1 MATPGSVQ
9 GSQGQ
14 LPTIRKVTGWYKATA
29 VLFILLGAFAI
40 VEPVAA
46 TLGITV
52 LVGWL
57 LIFGGVAHLIG
68 ACAGDA
74 AKKIILQLSVGIA
87 YLVAGRYSLTHPH
100 LAIGTLTVLLGAVIL
115 TGGIVEIISYFRFE
129 SQDAS
134 HWMLLNGIINLLLGG
149 MILFHWPSSSGWA
162 IGILV
167 GLTLLMTG
175 MTRLMFALTTRKLR
189 WRRDDVPSSVLKQN
203 T

>member
-9 GSQGQ
+9 GLQDPPSAK
-14 LPTIRKVTGWYKATA
+14 TKITGWYIATV

-46 TLGITV
+46 ALGITV

-57 LIFGGVAHLIG
+57 LIFGGVAHLIE
-68 ACAGDA
+68 ACAGGA
-74 AKKIILQLSVGIA
+74 AKEIIFRIAVGIA

-100 LAIGTLTVLLGAVIL
+100 LAIGTLTLLLGAVIL
-115 TGGIVEIISYFRFE
+115 TGGLVEIISYFRFK

-134 HWMLLNGIINLLLGG
+134 GWILFNGIITFILGG
-149 MILFHWPSSSGWA
+149 MICFHWPSSSVWT

-175 MTRLMFALTTRKLR
+175 MARVMFAITARKLTRLPA
-189 WRRDDVPSSVLKQN
+189 Q
-203 T
+203 